1 VQYSGNIIPILSGFK
16 AKVLQKKSGLFLH
29 FFELCFFGLIDI
41 IALKKIF
48 LGFHPSVAIKY
59 DLKWFEARYW
69 ILVSGY
75 WKFREITISFI
86 QDQASSIQ
94 DQSDSA
100 ATDALK

>member
-1 VQYSGNIIPILSGFK
+1 VQNSGNIISIHTGFK
-16 AKVLQKKSGLFLH
+16 AKVLQKKSCLFLH

-69 ILVSGY
+69 ILDTGF
-75 WKFREITISFI
+75 WILNI
-86 QDQASSIQ
+86 
-94 DQSDSA
+94 
-100 ATDALK
+100 